1 VQVILQCFANQ
12 GCLAAPESDASPLA
26 IAQFMRDSYVQ
37 FASATASY
45 WRRLVLFAPATVLR
59 EVPLVQIT
67 LGGEV
72 VDQQILEALRANF
85 PQARLVHIYATTEL
99 GRCFAVS
106 DGKAG
111 FPISLFD
118 HPTQE
123 GTELRI
129 EDGEL
134 LARSRNSMHSYDD
147 YTGAAPSASADWFH
161 TGDMVE
167 IVGDRAFFVSRRS
180 DIINVGGNKVH
191 PIEVERVIRQV
202 SGVSDVRVYGKRS
215 SIAGELVAC
224 EIVADSRRDVEEVR
238 NDIQL
243 RCIGELAPFQRP
255 RLIHFVSEISLERS
269 GKTTRRR
276 RP

>member
-1 VQVILQCFANQ
+1 LYAGVQVILQCFANR
-12 GCLAAPESDASPLA
+12 GCLAVSESDASPAA
-26 IAQFMRDSYVQ
+26 IAQFMRDAHVQ

-45 WRRLVLFAPATVLR
+45 WRRLVLFAPAAVLR

-72 VDQQILEALRANF
+72 VDQQILDALRANF
-85 PQARLVHIYATTEL
+85 PQARLTHIYATTEL
-99 GRCFAVS
+99 GRCFSVS
-106 DGKAG
+106 DAKAG
-111 FPISLFD
+111 FPISLLD
-118 HPTQE
+118 GPSQE

-129 EDGEL
+129 ADGEL
-134 LARSRNSMHSYDD
+134 LARSRNSM
-147 YTGAAPSASADWFH
+147 PSISADWFH

-167 IVGDRAFFVSRRS
+167 IVGDRVFFVSRRS
-180 DIINVGGNKVH
+180 EIINVGGNKVH

-224 EIVADSRRDVEEVR
+224 EIVAADGRRDVEEVR
-238 NDIQL
+238 NDVKR
-243 RCIGELAPFQRP
+243 RCIDELAPFQRP

-269 GKTTRRR
+269 GKTTRRQ